1 MPPKQKVC
9 NKGVRAHGTEKQQQ
23 TILEPYKHVKQYK
36 KLKIMKDAVSKKLKN
51 VLENNCWNLQN
62 MFEKELP
69 DFLND
74 ICNDGA
80 VAWNNGVQYLDYNKK
95 TQVNVNKI
103 SLEKLKNG
111 EYKALYRDKRSK
123 GNKSTTEYS
132 YALRIEFFTK
142 TFDDFKKFENVD
154 DIGWIVKNNR
164 LLLYNIL
171 KYHNENSNTIFT
183 INRDM
188 KALTRVMKLLLG
200 EEDELRYKF
209 SVLQTA
215 FTDLEHLSDDNNKI
229 TSEREFRTFV
239 PYEHLFEL
247 CDKKEQE
254 YFEKVNEFKKARNEP
269 EYNNVQEMYEI
280 NSENGGL
287 HSSEM
292 FHFHQI
298 SLAIAIN
305 IWNYPSRTEN
315 FTMYFTENPDTIEK
329 GENYVHFTN
338 DNKCMMIYN
347 DDKKCHKPVSY
358 HLNSAALLGLN
369 TRLCNMLK
377 YSYKTYKRSSMF
389 LQKNEWRR
397 NKKPVSSA
405 AIGKWLSELIPNK
418 NIGVNTF
425 RSSFVSY
432 YFPKWNNRQRN
443 VMAIRMR
450 TSMSQIMRS
459 YLKFYTDPDTLVK
472 IKEEQDEE
480 LVARVAQGNSE
491 NNQYIVNDNN
501 DNNEENDNNDDD
513 ISNEVEE
520 NANVN
525 NIQIQQNADII
536 NPVISY
542 QERRK
547 ASFRKWYENDAN
559 KIKHRNR
566 TKAAYGARYVRELN
580 KGVIDFSKMNEE
592 TIKKYGIKKGDDGVF
607 YI

>member
-36 KLKIMKDAVSKKLKN
+36 KLKIVNDNVSTKLKQI
-51 VLENNCWNLQN
+51 LENNCWNLKNLFQI
-62 MFEKELP
+62 ELP

-80 VAWNNGVQYLDYNKK
+80 VAWNNGIQYLDYKK
-95 TQVNVNKI
+95 NTTIKTNDI

-111 EYKALYRDKRSK
+111 EYKTLYRDKRSK
-123 GNKSTTEYS
+123 GNKNTTEYS
-132 YALRIEFFTK
+132 YALRIEFFTR
-142 TFDDFKKFENVD
+142 TFDDFKQYENND
-154 DIGWIVKNNR
+154 NLKWIVTHNR

-171 KYHNENSNTIFT
+171 KYHNENTNTIFT

-215 FTDLEHLSDDNNKI
+215 FTDLEHLTDDHNKI
-229 TSEREFRTFV
+229 STEREIRTFV

-247 CDKKEQE
+247 CDKKEKE
-254 YFEKVNEFKKARNEP
+254 YFEKVNEFKRRNNEP
-269 EYNNVQEMYEI
+269 EYNTVQEMYEH
-280 NSENGGL
+280 NSENGDL

-292 FHFHQI
+292 FHLHQI

-329 GENYVHFTN
+329 GENYVHFTD

-358 HLNSAALLGLN
+358 YLNSAALLGLN

-397 NKKPVSSA
+397 NKKAISSA
-405 AIGKWLSELIPNK
+405 AIGKWLSELMPNK

-472 IKEEQDEE
+472 IKEEPEEE

-491 NNQYIVNDNN
+491 NNRHVVNDNI
-501 DNNEENDNNDDD
+501 NNDIGD
-513 ISNEVEE
+513 EMEE
-520 NANVN
+520 NANIN
-525 NIQIQQNADII
+525 EEIIFQQPENAQVI
-536 NPVISY
+536 NQVADY
-542 QERRK
+542 HERRK
-547 ASFRKWYENDAN
+547 QSFRKWYENDEN
-559 KIKHRNR
+559 KQKHRNR

-592 TIKKYGIKKGDDGVF
+592 TIVKYGIKKDDNGMYF
-607 YI
+607 I